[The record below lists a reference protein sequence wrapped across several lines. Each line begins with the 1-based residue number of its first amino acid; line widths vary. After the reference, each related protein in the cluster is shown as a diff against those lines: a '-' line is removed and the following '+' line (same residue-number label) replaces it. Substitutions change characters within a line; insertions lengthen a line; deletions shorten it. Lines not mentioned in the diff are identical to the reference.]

1 MRSIID
7 EEEKEGTDT
16 EITLGM
22 KSLLGVFFGAVLVC
36 GIFFGFGYSLGRGSA
51 HPAAA
56 AAASPAIAVSPSADA
71 GSTSPAGADS
81 ASSQPASTGD
91 SNLKTIVSDQTQP
104 NAPSRPSTASA
115 TQYEYVAT
123 PQGPARRPIG
133 APDKPLARPT
143 QNSSPAPAL
152 AAVTPSPAPAYAKP
166 SAAVVRESQ
175 PPAAAPAVAPRAETA
190 ALTETRT
197 ESPAASNSAGSAM
210 TGSTMVQIAAV
221 THQEDATI
229 LVSAL
234 KRHGYTVVVRNEPN
248 DSLLHVQVGP
258 FATRDQAKAMR
269 ARLLAD
275 GYNAILK

>member
-22 KSLLGVFFGAVLVC
+22 KSLLGVFFGAVLIC

-51 HPAAA
+51 HPAATA
-56 AAASPAIAVSPSADA
+56 TPSPAIAVSPSVDT
-71 GSTSPAGADS
+71 GSTSPASADS
-81 ASSQPASTGD
+81 ASTGD

-104 NAPSRPSTASA
+104 NTPASPSTASA
-115 TQYEYVAT
+115 TRYEYVAT

-133 APDKPLARPT
+133 APDKPLARP
-143 QNSSPAPAL
+143 NSSSNSSAAPAL
-152 AAVTPSPAPAYAKP
+152 AAVPPPSAPAYTKP

-175 PPAAAPAVAPRAETA
+175 PPVAAPAVAPRAETA

>member
-22 KSLLGVFFGAVLVC
+22 KSLLGVFFGAVLIC

-51 HPAAA
+51 HPAATA
-56 AAASPAIAVSPSADA
+56 TPSPAIAVSPSVDT
-71 GSTSPAGADS
+71 GSTSPAS
-81 ASSQPASTGD
+81 AGSASTGD

-104 NAPSRPSTASA
+104 NSPAGPSTASA
-115 TQYEYVAT
+115 TRYEYVAT

-143 QNSSPAPAL
+143 SGSTSSNSSAAPAL
-152 AAVTPSPAPAYAKP
+152 AAVTPPSAPAYTKP

-175 PPAAAPAVAPRAETA
+175 PPAVEPRAETA

-258 FATRDQAKAMR
+258 FASRDQAKAMR

>member
-51 HPAAA
+51 HPAATA
-56 AAASPAIAVSPSADA
+56 TPSPAIAVSPSVDT
-71 GSTSPAGADS
+71 GSTGPAGADS
-81 ASSQPASTGD
+81 ASSQPRSTGD

-104 NAPSRPSTASA
+104 NALSRPSTASA

-133 APDKPLARPT
+133 APDKPSARP
-143 QNSSPAPAL
+143 NSSASSNSSSAPAL
-152 AAVTPSPAPAYAKP
+152 AAVTPPTAPAYAKP

-197 ESPAASNSAGSAM
+197 ESPAA
-210 TGSTMVQIAAV
+210 STMVQIAAV